1 VSAHDAKRT
10 AAAPEIFGVMAE
22 FATPR
27 DLLHAAEKVRAEG
40 YVNVDAYSPFPVHGL
55 DRALGVPGS
64 KVPWIV
70 LAGAITGGIGGLLL
84 QWWTSAVDYPI
95 KIAGKPFFSIPA
107 FVPVTFELT
116 ILLSAFAAV
125 FGMLFLNR
133 LPQPYHP
140 VFKHSTFK
148 RASDDRFFLAIEA
161 TDPAF
166 DADTARRVLEAAG
179 GAHVEVLEA

>member
-1 VSAHDAKRT
+1 MSERNAKAP
-10 AAAPEIFGVMAE
+10 AAAPGIFGVMAE
-22 FATPR
+22 FATPG
-27 DLLHAAEKVRAEG
+27 DLLHAAEKIREEG
-40 YVNVDAYSPFPVHGL
+40 YVKVDAYSPFPVHGL
-55 DRALGVPGS
+55 DRVLGVPGS
-64 KVPWIV
+64 RVPWIV
-70 LAGAITGGIGGLLL
+70 LVGAVAGGSGGLLL

-95 KIAGKPFFSIPA
+95 KIAGKPFFSLPA

-133 LPQPYHP
+133 LPLPYHP
-140 VFKHSTFK
+140 VFKHSTFR

-161 TDPAF
+161 EDPRF
-166 DADTARRVLEAAG
+166 EVDRARRSLEAVG